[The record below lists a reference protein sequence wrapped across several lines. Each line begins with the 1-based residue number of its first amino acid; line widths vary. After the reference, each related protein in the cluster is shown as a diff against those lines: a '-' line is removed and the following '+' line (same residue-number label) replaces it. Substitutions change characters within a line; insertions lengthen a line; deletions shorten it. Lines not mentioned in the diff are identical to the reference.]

1 MLTLELREKAAQTIE
16 AMKNAEPTDKC
27 ETVIAPLDPTYKTS
41 ATCKT
46 ASTYKTTATYA
57 PAATYNTEAT
67 YKTKATYKT
76 VANA

>member
-1 MLTLELREKAAQTIE
+1 MLTQELREKAAQTIE

-41 ATCKT
+41 AT
-46 ASTYKTTATYA
+46 YK
-57 PAATYNTEAT
+57 TEAT
-67 YKTKATYKT
+67 YKTKATYKS